1 MGYAAG
7 DKITATEFNDLV
19 VLTNKYWADN
29 VVSAAVTDSDRSLHK
44 YGWGQT
50 PALEIGGSNNQR
62 VTGHVDCANPGDNI
76 QAVHMNQLVARAN
89 ASGCHLGLS
98 TDLSYKIIDNTVLS
112 ADATAVNTRFSAA
125 TIDNGL
131 TDSRSAQIR
140 GDHTIGAGMSSS
152 NVLGSDSRTT
162 NWQEILISDTK
173 YTFTNYDHARYFF
186 NSGGALTV
194 DIDISGAVSTPSQ
207 NWAANLA
214 SMGTFHFLADDT
226 VVSGTG
232 GYSAADRG
240 FYNLTNN
247 YQLLYSFSFGNGV
260 GTGTFS
266 GTPFSGGDVDVGS
279 PSNAEQRGGYLYG
292 GTYAINRISLY
303 GKYSSTGEQVDLR
316 VYLQSPDTET
326 IDGTIT
332 QTAGYVVA
340 DNCTKSGGTGAA
352 TASATFNV
360 SSYIPTHSFTNTLTS
375 TDDF

>member
-1 MGYAAG
+1 MPYTAG
-7 DKITATEFNDLV
+7 SEITASEFNDLV
-19 VLTNKYWADN
+19 VQVNKYWADN
-29 VVSAAVTDSDRSLHK
+29 VTSAAVTDSDRSLHK

-76 QAVHMNQLVARAN
+76 EAVHMNQLVARAN

-98 TDLSYKIIDNTVLS
+98 TDLSYKIIDNTVLA
-112 ADATAVNTRFSAA
+112 ADAAAVNTRFSAA

-131 TDSRSAQIR
+131 SDSRSAQIR
-140 GDHTIGAGMSSS
+140 GDHIIGAGMSSS
-152 NVLGSDSRTT
+152 NVLGSDSRTS
-162 NWQEILISDTK
+162 NWDEILISDTR
-173 YTFTNYDHARYFF
+173 YTFGSYNEARYFF

-214 SMGTFHFLADDT
+214 AMGTFHFLADDT

-240 FYNLTNN
+240 FYGLTTN
-247 YQLLYSFSFGNGV
+247 YQLLYSYTFGSGV
-260 GTGTFS
+260 GSGTFNS
-266 GTPFSGGDVDVGS
+266 ASFSGGDVDASSETADNV
-279 PSNAEQRGGYLYG
+279 RGGYLAA
-292 GTYAINRISLY
+292 GTYSINRVSLY
-303 GKYSSTGEQVDLR
+303 GKYAGSGELVDLR
-316 VYLQSPDTET
+316 VYMQSPDTET

-360 SSYIPTHSFTNTLTS
+360 GSYVPTHSFTNTLTS